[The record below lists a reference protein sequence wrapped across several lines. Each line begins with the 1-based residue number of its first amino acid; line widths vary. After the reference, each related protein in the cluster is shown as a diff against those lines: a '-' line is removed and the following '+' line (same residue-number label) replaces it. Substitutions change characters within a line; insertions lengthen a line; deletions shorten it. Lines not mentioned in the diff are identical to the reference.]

1 MLRPEIREMKRLVGA
16 GALGKI
22 SLARVR
28 SSHGGPEYF
37 QYRDHDPS
45 WFHQEGAGPLLDMGV
60 HGLTMITGIL
70 GPARAVSC
78 LAGISEAV
86 RPVRSGAFDGKEIH
100 TGVPDNYLITLD
112 FGNAS
117 FAVVDSSYCVKAA
130 NGPSMEIFGSK
141 GSLSVGSP
149 GGERAGGPPF
159 EIYLDDAEHGVRGW
173 MSPMTRL
180 DRAKQAVGVEDLVG
194 AIRDGREPVLT
205 AAHARHVLEIMNACP
220 VAARDGRTRFAE
232 FCSVAFMGRMV
243 VGALAWLWT
252 RVFTERVRVRTMWL
266 LNEKV
271 AVRVVG
277 IVRGPDGAI
286 LMVADPAGRWTLP
299 GVPLGR
305 LDQPQSRLRDHLQGT
320 HGIGAR
326 NWRPVSARR
335 SRHAGLECIYTCDV
349 ASWDPR
355 TNAAVAMKFMTVSNL
370 DPSVDDASSDII
382 SFIGSGNRL
391 GAVDG

>member
-1 MLRPEIREMKRLVGA
+1 MAAPCHYR
-16 GALGKI
+16 
-22 SLARVR
+22 RV
-28 SSHGGPEYF
+28 
-37 QYRDHDPS
+37 
-45 WFHQEGAGPLLDMGV
+45 
-60 HGLTMITGIL
+60 
-70 GPARAVSC
+70 
-78 LAGISEAV
+78 SE
-86 RPVRSGAFDGKEIH
+86 RI
-100 TGVPDNYLITLD
+100 
-112 FGNAS
+112 
-117 FAVVDSSYCVKAA
+117 
-130 NGPSMEIFGSK
+130 
-141 GSLSVGSP
+141 
-149 GGERAGGPPF
+149 
-159 EIYLDDAEHGVRGW
+159 
-173 MSPMTRL
+173 
-180 DRAKQAVGVEDLVG
+180 
-194 AIRDGREPVLT
+194 
-205 AAHARHVLEIMNACP
+205 
-220 VAARDGRTRFAE
+220 RFAE

-349 ASWDPR
+349 SSWHSR